1 MTNKTTEINKNVYYI
16 GDLAHVMTNEW
27 EEICDNITRADE
39 DEIVFSLEDGRD
51 YILMNTAF
59 GDGTYN
65 DLNGQPYSVDS
76 GTIGAILVNNITDTE
91 ALNQALSNGL
101 GHLYQSDEEL
111 DHYNCSYFEG
121 TIYIGQ
127 ITIDTNDYGYDDNE
141 ELDILTEDEIL
152 AIVA

>member
-1 MTNKTTEINKNVYYI
+1 MTNKTTEINKNLYYV
-16 GDLAHVMTNEW
+16 GDLAYVMTNEW
-27 EEICDNITRADE
+27 EEICELAVFDNTQVD
-39 DEIVFSLEDGRD
+39 FTLEDGRE
-51 YILMNTAF
+51 YIQLSTAF

-76 GTIGAILVNNITDTE
+76 GTIGAVLVNNITDTE

-101 GHLYQSDEEL
+101 GHLYEFETEL
-111 DHYNCSYFEG
+111 TSYNCSYDEG
-121 TIYIGQ
+121 TLYIGHV
-127 ITIDTNDYGYDDNE
+127 TIDTNDYGYDDNE

>member
-1 MTNKTTEINKNVYYI
+1 MTNKTTEINKNVYYV
-16 GDLAHVMTNEW
+16 GDLCYVMTNEW
-27 EEICDNITRADE
+27 GEICEDAVFDNTEVD
-39 DEIVFSLEDGRD
+39 FTLKDGRK
-51 YILMNTAF
+51 YIQLSTAF

-76 GTIGAILVNNITDTE
+76 GTIGAVLVNNITDTE

-111 DHYNCSYFEG
+111 DSYNCNYFEG

-127 ITIDTNDYGYDDNE
+127 ITIDTTDYGYDNDE
-141 ELDILTEDEIL
+141 ELDILSDEEIL
-152 AIVA
+152 AKVA

>member
-1 MTNKTTEINKNVYYI
+1 MTNKTTEINKNVYYV
-16 GDLAHVMTNEW
+16 GDLCYVMTNEL
-27 EEICDNITRADE
+27 EEICDSINGADE

-76 GTIGAILVNNITDTE
+76 GTIGAVLVNNITDTE

-101 GHLYQSDEEL
+101 GHLYQSDKEL
-111 DHYNCSYFEG
+111 DHYNCSYDEG
-121 TIYIGQ
+121 TICINQ
-127 ITIDTNDYGYDDNE
+127 ITIDTGSDGYDDDE
-141 ELDILTEDEIL
+141 ELTEEEIL
-152 AIVA
+152 AIVS

>member
-1 MTNKTTEINKNVYYI
+1 MTTEINKNVYYV
-16 GDLAHVMTNEW
+16 GDLCYVMTNEW
-27 EEICDNITRADE
+27 EEICELAVFDNTEVD
-39 DEIVFSLEDGRD
+39 FTLEDGRK
-51 YILMNTAF
+51 YIQLSTAF

-76 GTIGAILVNNITDTE
+76 GTIGAVLVNNITDTE
-91 ALNQALSNGL
+91 ALNQALSHGL

-111 DHYNCSYFEG
+111 DHYNCSYFKG

-127 ITIDTNDYGYDDNE
+127 ITIDTGSDGYDDEE
-141 ELDILTEDEIL
+141 ELTEEEIL

>member
-1 MTNKTTEINKNVYYI
+1 MTNKTTEINKNVYYV
-16 GDLAHVMTNEW
+16 GDLCHVMTNEW
-27 EEICDNITRADE
+27 EEICDLA
-39 DEIVFSLEDGRD
+39 VFDNTEVDFTLEDGRK
-51 YILMNTAF
+51 YIQLSTAF

-111 DHYNCSYFEG
+111 DHYNCSYDEG
-121 TIYIGQ
+121 TICINQ
-127 ITIDTNDYGYDDNE
+127 ITIDTGSDGYDDDE
-141 ELDILTEDEIL
+141 ELTEEEIL
-152 AIVA
+152 AIVS

>member
-1 MTNKTTEINKNVYYI
+1 MTNKTTEINKNVYYV
-16 GDLAHVMTNEW
+16 GDLCYVMTNEW
-27 EEICDNITRADE
+27 EEICDNVTRADE
-39 DEIVFSLEDGRD
+39 DQIGFSLEDGRD
-51 YILMNTAF
+51 YLLMNTAF

-91 ALNQALSNGL
+91 ALNQALNNGL

-111 DHYNCSYFEG
+111 DSYNCNYFEG

-127 ITIDTNDYGYDDNE
+127 ITIVTNDYGDDDNE

-152 AIVA
+152 AIVG